1 MGGGRSRLVLASQPC
16 GNVHGGGKRGDHS
29 WPMVGLF
36 HRGGAHGPGFERF
49 WGLCGSG
56 VLSCGGG
63 GGGTGQLT
71 GWANSIKAMD
81 GGRKEGMKEG
91 WKE

>member
-1 MGGGRSRLVLASQPC
+1 MRERARRRKTWGSFLANRWVVSSGG
-16 GNVHGGGKRGDHS
+16 
-29 WPMVGLF
+29 
-36 HRGGAHGPGFERF
+36 GGAHGPGFGR
-49 WGLCGSG
+49 LCGSG